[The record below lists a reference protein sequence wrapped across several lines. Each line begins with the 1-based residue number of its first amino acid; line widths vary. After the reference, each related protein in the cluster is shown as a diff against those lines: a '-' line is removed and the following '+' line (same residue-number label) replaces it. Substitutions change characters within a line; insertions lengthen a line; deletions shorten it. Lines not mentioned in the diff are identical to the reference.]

1 MTAAAPRGSAS
12 YLKDQRPAQVIKS
25 GKTDQGSRMSRRD
38 AVPAAAKAT
47 WARRSASGCRKH
59 TLRRRFCR
67 PIKHEV
73 GRQLNLWRSVG
84 HLDSLRDQNQS
95 CCSTSRRSRKSTTDP
110 LNMEH
115 MRKQA
120 GRKLAWTRCYRYTSS
135 SDQLR
140 VALLKLQ
147 PASRRGEHG
156 RREAPY
162 PIHRR
167 VPVWRCSGH
176 LRVRSLKYP
185 SFEYPSF
192 NNETQ
197 THRATNRPR
206 VTHV

>member
-1 MTAAAPRGSAS
+1 
-12 YLKDQRPAQVIKS
+12 
-25 GKTDQGSRMSRRD
+25 MSRRA

-47 WARRSASGCRKH
+47 WARRPVSGCGKR

-67 PIKHEV
+67 QIKHEV
-73 GRQLNLWRSVG
+73 GRQLALWRSVG

-95 CCSTSRRSRKSTTDP
+95 CFSTSRRSRKSTTDP

-120 GRKLAWTRCYRYTSS
+120 GRKLAWARCYRYTSS

-156 RREAPY
+156 RRHTP
-162 PIHRR
+162 PC
-167 VPVWRCSGH
+167 PGWRCEIVNCNSVPTGANSAIC
-176 LRVRSLKYP
+176 SLLAP
-185 SFEYPSF
+185 LFEAISSANSAKINY
-192 NNETQ
+192 
-197 THRATNRPR
+197 
-206 VTHV
+206 

>member
-1 MTAAAPRGSAS
+1 MPQAHLEASILSSDKARGWS
-12 YLKDQRPAQVIKS
+12 
-25 GKTDQGSRMSRRD
+25 
-38 AVPAAAKAT
+38 AAK
-47 WARRSASGCRKH
+47 
-59 TLRRRFCR
+59 FV
-67 PIKHEV
+67 EV
-73 GRQLNLWRSVG
+73 GRSSRLPARPEPVMLL
-84 HLDSLRDQNQS
+84 HI
-95 CCSTSRRSRKSTTDP
+95 TSRSRKSTTDP

-167 VPVWRCSGH
+167 VPFGDARGT
-176 LRVRSLKYP
+176 
-185 SFEYPSF
+185 FESALLSTPLSS
-192 NNETQ
+192 TLLLTMRHKLTGPQ
-197 THRATNRPR
+197 IVLVSHMCDGSTHQALGTPLHQAT
-206 VTHV
+206 

>member
-84 HLDSLRDQNQS
+84 HLDSLRDENQS
-95 CCSTSRRSRKSTTDP
+95 CCSTSRRSRKSGQLWSVTTDP

-135 SDQLR
+135 SDQLTIR

-156 RREAPY
+156 RRHTP
-162 PIHRR
+162 PC
-167 VPVWRCSGH
+167 PVWRWEIVTCSQ
-176 LRVRSLKYP
+176 
-185 SFEYPSF
+185 FDF
-192 NNETQ
+192 
-197 THRATNRPR
+197 
-206 VTHV
+206 

>member
-120 GRKLAWTRCYRYTSS
+120 GIKLAWTRCYRYTSS
-135 SDQLR
+135 SDLLR

-156 RREAPY
+156 RRHTPYTAVSRLEMLGAPSTSS
-162 PIHRR
+162 P
-167 VPVWRCSGH
+167 
-176 LRVRSLKYP
+176 L
-185 SFEYPSF
+185 F
-192 NNETQ
+192 
-197 THRATNRPR
+197 
-206 VTHV
+206 

>member
-1 MTAAAPRGSAS
+1 
-12 YLKDQRPAQVIKS
+12 
-25 GKTDQGSRMSRRD
+25 MSRRA

-47 WARRSASGCRKH
+47 WARRPASGSRKR

-67 PIKHEV
+67 QIKHEV
-73 GRQLNLWRSVG
+73 GRQLALWRSVG

-120 GRKLAWTRCYRYTSS
+120 GRKLAWARCYRYTSS

-156 RREAPY
+156 RRHTHTGIVCENMQGLGAKLRKLPGQAKICT
-162 PIHRR
+162 PPGAGDACR
-167 VPVWRCSGH
+167 V
-176 LRVRSLKYP
+176 
-185 SFEYPSF
+185 
-192 NNETQ
+192 
-197 THRATNRPR
+197 
-206 VTHV
+206 

>member
-1 MTAAAPRGSAS
+1 
-12 YLKDQRPAQVIKS
+12 
-25 GKTDQGSRMSRRD
+25 MSRRA
-38 AVPAAAKAT
+38 AVPTAAKAT
-47 WARRSASGCRKH
+47 WARRPASGCRKR

-73 GRQLNLWRSVG
+73 GRQLTLWRSVG

-120 GRKLAWTRCYRYTSS
+120 GRKLAWARCYRYTSS

-156 RREAPY
+156 RRHTPAC
-162 PIHRR
+162 
-167 VPVWRCSGH
+167 PVWRC
-176 LRVRSLKYP
+176 
-185 SFEYPSF
+185 EI
-192 NNETQ
+192 
-197 THRATNRPR
+197 
-206 VTHV
+206 VTWGGAVPADGRGGGIQPARKSCGVCQSYWSHPAGA

>member
-1 MTAAAPRGSAS
+1 
-12 YLKDQRPAQVIKS
+12 
-25 GKTDQGSRMSRRD
+25 MSRRA

-47 WARRSASGCRKH
+47 WARRPVSGCRKR

-73 GRQLNLWRSVG
+73 GRQLTLWRSVG

-120 GRKLAWTRCYRYTSS
+120 GRKLAWARCYRYTSS

-156 RREAPY
+156 RRHTP
-162 PIHRR
+162 PC
-167 VPVWRCSGH
+167 PVWRCEIVTWRQRKMCVFINDSVVFVLGRVSSINSLTSGENI
-176 LRVRSLKYP
+176 LVRI
-185 SFEYPSF
+185 E
-192 NNETQ
+192 
-197 THRATNRPR
+197 R
-206 VTHV
+206 

>member
-1 MTAAAPRGSAS
+1 
-12 YLKDQRPAQVIKS
+12 
-25 GKTDQGSRMSRRD
+25 MSRRA

-47 WARRSASGCRKH
+47 WARRSASGCRKR

-67 PIKHEV
+67 PIKHEG
-73 GRQLNLWRSVG
+73 GRQLTLWRSVG

-120 GRKLAWTRCYRYTSS
+120 GRKLAWARCYRYTSS

-156 RREAPY
+156 RRHTP
-162 PIHRR
+162 PC
-167 VPVWRCSGH
+167 PVWRCEIVTCVH
-176 LRVRSLKYP
+176 AHRRS
-185 SFEYPSF
+185 S
-192 NNETQ
+192 
-197 THRATNRPR
+197 
-206 VTHV
+206 

>member
-1 MTAAAPRGSAS
+1 
-12 YLKDQRPAQVIKS
+12 
-25 GKTDQGSRMSRRD
+25 MSRRA

-47 WARRSASGCRKH
+47 WARRPASGCRKR

-67 PIKHEV
+67 PIKHEG
-73 GRQLNLWRSVG
+73 GRQLTLWRSVG

-120 GRKLAWTRCYRYTSS
+120 GRKLAWARCYRYTSS

-156 RREAPY
+156 RRHTP
-162 PIHRR
+162 PC
-167 VPVWRCSGH
+167 PVWRCEIVTCGESGDRDIEH
-176 LRVRSLKYP
+176 RPAYFRISRS
-185 SFEYPSF
+185 
-192 NNETQ
+192 
-197 THRATNRPR
+197 APR
-206 VTHV
+206 GTESRYLAVSP

>member
-135 SDQLR
+135 SDLLR

-147 PASRRGEHG
+147 PASRQGEHG
-156 RREAPY
+156 RRHTPYRPPCSRLEMLGAPSTSS
-162 PIHRR
+162 P
-167 VPVWRCSGH
+167 
-176 LRVRSLKYP
+176 L
-185 SFEYPSF
+185 F
-192 NNETQ
+192 
-197 THRATNRPR
+197 
-206 VTHV
+206 